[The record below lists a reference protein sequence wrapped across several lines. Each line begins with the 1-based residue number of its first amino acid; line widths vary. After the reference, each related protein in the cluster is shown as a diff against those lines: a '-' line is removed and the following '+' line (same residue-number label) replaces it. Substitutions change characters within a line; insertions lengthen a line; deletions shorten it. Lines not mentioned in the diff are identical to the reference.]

1 MVCKWHSCEH
11 KVLRNNY
18 KVFKLI
24 SEISVIVPINNQ
36 NMKTL
41 RVTIKFLDVNLTE
54 VQNIFVHKIL
64 MSKHKNKIDQKA

>member
-1 MVCKWHSCEH
+1 
-11 KVLRNNY
+11 
-18 KVFKLI
+18 
-24 SEISVIVPINNQ
+24 
-36 NMKTL
+36 MKTL